1 MKVQVG
7 VAVMVDDG
15 RSWGQAGTWIV
26 VGIVRIIMEEV
37 VSGSVKVKDIL

>member
-37 VSGSVKVKDIL
+37 VNGSVKVKDIL